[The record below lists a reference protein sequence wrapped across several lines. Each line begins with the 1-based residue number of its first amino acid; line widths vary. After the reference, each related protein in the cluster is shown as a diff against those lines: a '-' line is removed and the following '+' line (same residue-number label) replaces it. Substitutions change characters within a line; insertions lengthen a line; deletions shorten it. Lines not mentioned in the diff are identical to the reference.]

1 MVKLQNIKKSF
12 IDANK
17 KLEVL
22 KDVNLDIH
30 QGEFVYITGA
40 SGCGKSTLLHLIGLL
55 DKPSSGSLS
64 ILNKSV
70 SSIKSVERFRN
81 INMGFVFQSHFL
93 LEDFTALENIMIPL
107 LIQNVSKKEA
117 KERALNM
124 LKIIGLEDRK
134 NHLPRKLS
142 GGEEQRIAIAR
153 AIVTNPKIL
162 IADEPTGN
170 LDQENSLLVM
180 DLIRKL
186 NSEGLTVV
194 LVTHDLSLPREVDSH
209 YTLIDGKL
217 NKYEKKK

>member
-64 ILNKSV
+64 ILNKGV